1 VHVGPFS
8 LNIVDRPN
16 KAYVGSD
23 TAGEK
28 TQGIARVCTVT
39 GPEALTLDIAFIQW
53 ETGLADVRA
62 LELLSGPELYGYK
75 GGRIGASLRDGMYL
89 SRLRISKVSSD
100 PSKNPSQ
107 VKISLDEAD
116 QALEISLTEVLI
128 QAGAQGV
135 GTFEELVGETN
146 TTKSELGVL
155 FPKENFQVPLAAY
168 VALRVVPLHRR
179 FGLI

>member
-1 VHVGPFS
+1 
-8 LNIVDRPN
+8 
-16 KAYVGSD
+16 
-23 TAGEK
+23 
-28 TQGIARVCTVT
+28 
-39 GPEALTLDIAFIQW
+39 
-53 ETGLADVRA
+53 LADVRT

-116 QALEISLTEVLI
+116 QALEIPLTEVLI

-155 FPKENFQVPLAAY
+155 FPKDNFHVPLAAY
-168 VALRVVPLHRR
+168 VALRVVPIHRR